1 MKLRIAVAAAMI
13 ICGMALIMCG
23 CAKDVATD
31 AGMYDEPAGEA
42 GMRRTVLYYKDDDGF
57 IVPVMKLIPWEEG
70 IGRAAIGN
78 LVDTA
83 ENRAEARSRG
93 LNATIPDGVEYTLR
107 IRDGVAT
114 IDISSLSAFADE
126 ASERAMVTS
135 IVNSLAE
142 FPTIDAVTITLN
154 GEKVTKLPCETKL
167 SEAMT
172 PFMLNAED
180 GDVSASADGME
191 PMTLYFAN
199 NAASL
204 NVPVTR
210 YCAGH
215 GLAAAVEQLIAGPED
230 AALMNS
236 FPEGTRLIS
245 ADIYGGTATV
255 NLSGEFLSA
264 QYTEGMA
271 ETAFDT
277 LFLTANA
284 IEDISELNVLVEGK
298 ECELTRECTAP
309 VYANTFQ

>member
-1 MKLRIAVAAAMI
+1 MKLRIYAAAAMI
-13 ICGMALIMCG
+13 ICCIALIMCG
-23 CAKDVATD
+23 CTKEVAAD
-31 AGMYDEPAGEA
+31 AGIYADPTSEA

-114 IDISSLSAFADE
+114 IDICRLSAFADE
-126 ASERAMVTS
+126 ASEKAMVTS

-142 FPTIDAVTITLN
+142 FPAIDAVTITIN
-154 GEKVTKLPCETKL
+154 GEKVTKLPCGTRL
-167 SEAMT
+167 SEAMK

-180 GDVSASADGME
+180 GEVSASADGLE

-199 NAASL
+199 STASL

-210 YCAGH
+210 YCEGR
-215 GLAAAVEQLIAGPED
+215 GLAAAVEQLITGPGD

-245 ADIYGGTATV
+245 ADIYGGVATV
-255 NLSGEFLSA
+255 DLSGEFLSA

-271 ETAFDT
+271 EAAFDT
-277 LFLTANA
+277 LYLTASA
-284 IEDISELNVLVEGK
+284 IEDIDELNVLVEGR

>member
-1 MKLRIAVAAAMI
+1 
-13 ICGMALIMCG
+13 
-23 CAKDVATD
+23 
-31 AGMYDEPAGEA
+31 
-42 GMRRTVLYYKDDDGF
+42 
-57 IVPVMKLIPWEEG
+57 
-70 IGRAAIGN
+70 
-78 LVDTA
+78 
-83 ENRAEARSRG
+83 
-93 LNATIPDGVEYTLR
+93 
-107 IRDGVAT
+107 
-114 IDISSLSAFADE
+114 
-126 ASERAMVTS
+126 
-135 IVNSLAE
+135 
-142 FPTIDAVTITLN
+142 
-154 GEKVTKLPCETKL
+154 
-167 SEAMT
+167 
-172 PFMLNAED
+172 MLNAED

-271 ETAFDT
+271 GNGVRYAFPY
-277 LFLTANA
+277 
-284 IEDISELNVLVEGK
+284 
-298 ECELTRECTAP
+298 R
-309 VYANTFQ
+309 QRH